1 MPIRTTTIV
10 DTREQI
16 AIMALSGHY
25 TITEIA
31 ELFGITRP
39 TVYRYRDRYRLHGRS
54 DLSDRSHAP
63 HSTRRT
69 GEWIEQRVISER
81 QKFGFG
87 SKKIR
92 RRMLDDDPDAG
103 WPTRSTI
110 DDILRRN
117 GLVRSRPRR
126 PHYRSP
132 FRKRFDATAP
142 GQLQAIDFKGEFR
155 LRDGRWCHPL
165 TMTDWFSRYLLA
177 CQALPSIRLDL
188 AWPVVERVFRDHG
201 LPEAVLSDNGSP
213 FGAHGLGRISSFSVR
228 LMELGI
234 QPVFID
240 PGHPQQNAS
249 HERMHR
255 SLLESPLFQRAHSFR
270 KQQQIFDAFQSM
282 YNDER
287 PHEGID
293 MDRPARRHQRSP
305 RPFPSTPPSIEYPTT
320 YEVRRVDSN
329 GCIKWRATYVS
340 LSKALTGRRLGLQL
354 IDDQLWNVYFNSFLI
369 GKLDECERRFV

>member
-10 DTREQI
+10 DLREEI
-16 AIMALSGHY
+16 ALMALSGRY
-25 TITEIA
+25 NISEIA

-39 TVYRYRDRYRLHGRS
+39 TVYRYRDRYRANGRA
-54 DLSDRSHAP
+54 DLVDRSRAP

-69 GEWIEQRVISER
+69 AQWIEQRVIAECR
-81 QKFGFG
+81 RFGFG

-92 RRMLDDDPDAG
+92 RRMIDEDPAG
-103 WPTRSTI
+103 VWPARSTI
-110 DDILRRN
+110 DQILRRE
-117 GLVRSRPRR
+117 GLVRARSRRPRW
-126 PHYRSP
+126 RSP
-132 FRKRFDATAP
+132 FRQRFEATVP
-142 GQLQAIDFKGEFR
+142 GQLHTIDFKGEFR

-165 TMTDWFSRYLLA
+165 TMTDACSRYLLT
-177 CQALPSIRLDL
+177 CHALPNIRLEL

-234 QPVFID
+234 QPVFIV
-240 PGHPQQNAS
+240 PGHPEQNGS

-255 SLLESPLFQRAHSFR
+255 TLLESPLFQRAHSFG
-270 KQQQIFDAFQSM
+270 KQQKIFDDFQWI
-282 YNDER
+282 YNEER

-293 MDRPARRHQRSP
+293 MDRPSRRFRPSP
-305 RPFPSTPPSIEYPTT
+305 RPFPSSLAPMEYPRT

-329 GCIKWRATYVS
+329 GSIKWRATYVAVSQS
-340 LSKALTGRRLGLQL
+340 LAGRRIGLQL
-354 IDDQLWNVYFNSFLI
+354 IDDQLWNVFFGSFLI
-369 GKLDECERRFV
+369 AKFDETERRLV